1 MNNYPK
7 VGQFYYHFK
16 HSPEKGILDYCYKIV
31 GVCQHTETSHLYVA
45 YRPLYSNSLEEN
57 QLDFFIRPI
66 EMFTER
72 VEKPELNYSGLRFR
86 FVNDVDV
93 FKKLEKA
100 D

>member
-16 HSPEKGILDYCYKIV
+16 HSPEKGILDYCYEIV

-66 EMFTER
+66 EMFTEC
-72 VEKPELNYSGLRFR
+72 VEKPEHIYVGPRFR
-86 FVNDVDV
+86 LVEDEATIKDL
-93 FKKLEKA
+93 KGC
-100 D
+100 